1 MPNLQTRMLS
11 KIDTLENWTSNNP
24 ILLNKEFGYI
34 VNQDT
39 KQIQL
44 KIGDGI
50 TNFNNLPIYEFASQ
64 PKQCGVIGS
73 ATGTSAV
80 NFENI
85 YDELYVKIIYNTSY
99 TSQFYLIKN
108 CLSSTKKYY
117 VEGWYT
123 SYFNSGKVRIMA
135 TNTSIQIAEATLNGS
150 NVADNCTIIVYGK

>member
-44 KIGDGI
+44 TIGDGI
-50 TNFNNLPIYEFASQ
+50 INFNNLPIYEFVVQ
-64 PKQCGVIGS
+64 LKQWVAIGS

-85 YDELYVKIIYNTSY
+85 YDELYVEIIYNASY
-99 TSQFYLIKN
+99 TSHFYLIKN

-117 VEGWYT
+117 IEGWYT
-123 SYFNSGKVRIMA
+123 SLLENGKVRIMA
-135 TNTSIQIAEATLNGS
+135 TDTSIQIAEAISNGN
-150 NVADNCTIIVYGK
+150 NVINNCTITVYGK

>member
-64 PKQCGVIGS
+64 PKQWILVGEGS
-73 ATGTSAV
+73 GSNRITFD
-80 NFENI
+80 NN
-85 YDELYVKIIYNTSY
+85 YDELYVEIQYYGTSTY
-99 TSQFYLIKN
+99 FYFPKTV
-108 CLSSTKKYY
+108 LSDSDKYWLN
-117 VEGWYT
+117 GWYA
-123 SYFNSGKVRIMA
+123 SSSINGYVYIIA
-135 TNTSIQIAEATLNGS
+135 TNTSIRLYEGIING
-150 NVADNCTIIVYGK
+150 NDVIDILKVKVYAR